1 MPGGADACPVTESSL
16 PAATLAGFQLIRRLG
31 SGSRAE
37 VYLGAAPLDGV
48 DTAAL
53 KVFRAETP
61 RDSITRE
68 LTALDRAALPHCV
81 QLKDVAEDTTGTP
94 VAILSRVTGGSV
106 ASLLSDRGTLRMG
119 EAITVLAPLAAL
131 LPALHSS
138 GVAHGSLSAA
148 TIHFGDLGEPVLLG
162 FGHARLFSPGLPAA
176 RLDLADGVAAD
187 RERLALLAELILGR
201 VGETSATR
209 PVLQWLDALPRPLTG
224 GFAAEL
230 EQRLFDRAGAT
241 AVDLPGENHPVA
253 SAHTAGGS
261 ASSPGAS
268 TSAPARSTVTTAHP
282 DPAPRRQRSLL
293 TGAAAA
299 TGESRSSRWVAA
311 ALGASPF
318 QAVRDALVSTVHSV
332 RRPLWITAAAVGAAL
347 VAALVLASGM
357 GLGSEHD
364 GEEGPSGGVG
374 QQPTP
379 MATPVVLPDDPVAAV
394 PLLLAERTRCFD
406 DLSVLCLDAVDQSGS
421 TALGED
427 REKIERTLAGETIKH
442 WRVVGES
449 PALVERL
456 GDSALVTVDA
466 QSEPASVLMIRT
478 EAGWR
483 IREIFAPQGAAG

>member
-53 KVFRAETP
+53 KVFRAETS

-106 ASLLSDRGTLRMG
+106 ASLLSDRDTLRMG
-119 EAITVLAPLAAL
+119 EAITILAPLAAL

-138 GVAHGSLSAA
+138 GVAHGALSAA
-148 TIHFGDLGEPVLLG
+148 TIHFGDMGEPVLLG

-187 RERLALLAELILGR
+187 RERLALFAELVLGR
-201 VGETSATR
+201 VRETSETR
-209 PVLQWLDALPRPLTG
+209 PVLQWLDALPRPLAG

-241 AVDLPGENHPVA
+241 AVDLPGDDR
-253 SAHTAGGS
+253 
-261 ASSPGAS
+261 PGAS
-268 TSAPARSTVTTAHP
+268 TSTPARSTVATAHP
-282 DPAPRRQRSLL
+282 DPAPRLHRALRIG
-293 TGAAAA
+293 TAAA
-299 TGESRSSRWVAA
+299 TGESRSSGWVAA
-311 ALGASPF
+311 ALGARPF
-318 QAVRDALVSTVHSV
+318 QPVRDALVSTVRSV
-332 RRPLWITAAAVGAAL
+332 RRSLWITAAAVGAAL
-347 VAALVLASGM
+347 VAVLVLAGGVGS
-357 GLGSEHD
+357 GSEHD
-364 GEEGPSGGVG
+364 GEAGPSGGAG
-374 QQPTP
+374 QQPAP
-379 MATPVVLPDDPVAAV
+379 MATPVALPDDPVAAV

-421 TALGED
+421 TALAED
-427 REKIERTLAGETIKH
+427 REEIERMLAGETVKY
-442 WRVVGES
+442 WGVVGES

-466 QSEPASVLMIRT
+466 QNKPASVLMIRT

-483 IREIFAPQGAAG
+483 IREIFAPRGAAG